1 MYDIIMRTG
10 IVMEKVEDIA
20 NIFVYN
26 LITLKGKDCYEG
38 NIRLNK
44 YLHIMQIVYYAMI

>member
-1 MYDIIMRTG
+1 
-10 IVMEKVEDIA
+10 MEKVEDIA

-26 LITLKGKDCYEG
+26 LITLKGRDCYEG

-44 YLHIMQIVYYAMI
+44 YLHIMQIVYYAMTDNKLFD